1 MVLIA
6 LRRCPVTSS
15 RLYGLTSVREGYFG
29 QAISPAGR
37 GMLGRA
43 VTLGLVGL
51 VVALGP
57 GRCDVSTAQAAG
69 VPNIDNRV

>member
-1 MVLIA
+1 
-6 LRRCPVTSS
+6 
-15 RLYGLTSVREGYFG
+15 
-29 QAISPAGR
+29 
-37 GMLGRA
+37 MLGRA